1 LRSQRLEAANLFVF
15 GNDSVILHKPLP
27 ELQPTET

>member
-15 GNDSVILHKPLP
+15 GNDSVILHKPQQ
-27 ELQPTET
+27 EFKPTET